1 MQHQKWRIP
10 LRKTSFFCVFH
21 SCHSRAHFQQIHFI
35 CYGLCML
42 MCFYLMKY
50 NIFCDSC
57 ICPALIISWVAWL
70 ARILYLQIR
79 ICVINR
85 NKNYIGTLCVNLSFS
100 FSLITPFL
108 SCLIFNSA
116 LLKGYYIATYIY
128 MFLAFFD
135 NEIFFWRIQS

>member
-1 MQHQKWRIP
+1 MFFILIILGLISSRLILFATVYVCLCVSIWWSII
-10 LRKTSFFCVFH
+10 FFC
-21 SCHSRAHFQQIHFI
+21 A
-35 CYGLCML
+35 
-42 MCFYLMKY
+42 
-50 NIFCDSC
+50 SC
-57 ICPALIISWVAWL
+57 ICTALIISWVAWL

>member
-1 MQHQKWRIP
+1 M
-10 LRKTSFFCVFH
+10 FFILIILGLISSRFILFATVYVYLCVSIWWSIIF
-21 SCHSRAHFQQIHFI
+21 
-35 CYGLCML
+35 
-42 MCFYLMKY
+42 
-50 NIFCDSC
+50 FCDSC
-57 ICPALIISWVAWL
+57 LCPALIISWVAWL